1 MAKVYIS
8 KSILPNKPLN
18 TFISCVSK
26 HSLKREFSSAVL
38 REGKACLTVPSFCA
52 APSILFP
59 GGIEAVGTFTI
70 FFCHCPCL
78 LSSVAEE
85 REGLAVPLH
94 PRSSP
99 QHQKMGIEDSSSR
112 NKSQELTPS
121 CDYCRWVEKEEH
133 YKKQKEKGG
142 GEGDTELG

>member
-70 FFCHCPCL
+70 FFVIALVCSALLQRRGKVWLYPCT
-78 LSSVAEE
+78 SEVAPSIKKWGLKTAAAGIKARSWPRAVITADGLKRKNTIKNKRK
-85 REGLAVPLH
+85 REVD
-94 PRSSP
+94 RETQS
-99 QHQKMGIEDSSSR
+99 
-112 NKSQELTPS
+112 
-121 CDYCRWVEKEEH
+121 
-133 YKKQKEKGG
+133 
-142 GEGDTELG
+142 